1 MIDYKVLIQG
11 IEDRAWR
18 WSVTMD
24 GMLVTGQAQTRSDA
38 IAAVEKAIDE
48 AAKPRNPRE

>member
-1 MIDYKVLIQG
+1 MMDYKVLIQG

-24 GMLVTGQAQTRSDA
+24 GMPVTGQAQTRSDA
-38 IAAVEKAIDE
+38 
-48 AAKPRNPRE
+48 NSGCREGD